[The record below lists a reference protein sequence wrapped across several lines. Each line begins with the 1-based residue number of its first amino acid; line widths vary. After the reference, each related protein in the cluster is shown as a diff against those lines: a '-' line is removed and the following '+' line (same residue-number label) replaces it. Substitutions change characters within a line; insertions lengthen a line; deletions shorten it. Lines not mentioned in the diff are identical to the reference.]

1 MTVPRGDP
9 MKYLAIP
16 LICAVALMG
25 CEPPET
31 VTDFPED
38 AMVTPADPI
47 PDYVD
52 EGPTEALVYEAGD
65 MDWRDGPESLDE
77 GAEHAILEGDPG
89 SQEVFTMR
97 IRMPDGFR
105 INPHT
110 HPGVERVTV
119 ISGTFHLGHGEEFA
133 EDELRGLE
141 PGSHFSL
148 PRDHPHFAEME
159 GETVIQLTTIG
170 PWEIEYIDP
179 ADDPRG

>member
-1 MTVPRGDP
+1 
-9 MKYLAIP
+9 MKYLTIP
-16 LICAVALMG
+16 VLCVVALVG

-31 VTDFPED
+31 ATDFPED

-52 EGPTEALVYEAGD
+52 RGPPEALVYRAGEV
-65 MDWRDGPESLDE
+65 DWEDGPASLDD
-77 GAEHAILEGDPG
+77 GAEYAVLEGDPG
-89 SQEVFTMR
+89 SPEVFTMR

-119 ISGTFHLGHGEEFA
+119 LSGTFHLGHGEAFDGERA
-133 EDELRGLE
+133 EALD

-148 PRDHPHFAEME
+148 PPAHPHFAEME
-159 GETVIQLTTIG
+159 GETVIQLTSIG